1 VNVYLQVGEGRFV
14 LFIHSHA
21 VQKKVDMAIRVLLA
35 DDHKL
40 IRESLSRFLQ
50 TQDDVE
56 VVGEAKDGRTALELT
71 EQLQPDIVIMDVSM
85 PPVLSGLEATEWICS
100 QWLSMHKHKQYVAE
114 MLKAGARGYMLKDA
128 GYDELLAAIH
138 TVAQGGIYLSPGVDS
153 IAPAEGVSLS

>member
-1 VNVYLQVGEGRFV
+1 
-14 LFIHSHA
+14 
-21 VQKKVDMAIRVLLA
+21 
-35 DDHKL
+35 
-40 IRESLSRFLQ
+40 
-50 TQDDVE
+50 
-56 VVGEAKDGRTALELT
+56 LELT
-71 EQLQPDIVIMDVSM
+71 AQLQPDIVIMDVSM

-100 QWLSMHKHKQYVAE
+100 QWPNVKVIALSMHKHKQYVAE